1 MHSELTNY
9 VECYAIE
16 PRRWSGRG
24 EGKRQRMGQRE
35 LCLGNDNAA
44 RYLPEPTTTAGRPHL
59 CNNNDNALVYLR
71 HGQPW
76 RQQQL
81 LPGPAATAATRST
94 RIVPQKKNKK
104 TTKNK
109 TKRQHTRRSH
119 SRPEPG
125 VAGLSLCICICA
137 CISAASVSASQAG
150 AVAAAV
156 ATAVN

>member
-1 MHSELTNY
+1 MLCDRTAQMER
-9 VECYAIE
+9 E
-16 PRRWSGRG
+16 G

-44 RYLPEPTTTAGRPHL
+44 RYLREPTAGRPHL

-125 VAGLSLCICICA
+125 VAGLSLCIYV
-137 CISAASVSASQAG
+137 SVSALVSLLHLYLHLKQARLLLLWQLL
-150 AVAAAV
+150 
-156 ATAVN
+156 